1 LEQARADFP
10 LQNTFE
16 DYKKLSNPRWVTT
29 PPTAPAAI
37 AVAKSTLST
46 ALAWED
52 STTKMP

>member
-1 LEQARADFP
+1 LEQARADIP

-16 DYKKLSNPRWVTT
+16 NYNKLSNPRWVTT